1 LENILGRLECFKPC
15 PEAIDYVVQKMPGF
29 GLEFEEKD
37 EQFWAVLKFPDKE
50 FEHG

>member
-1 LENILGRLECFKPC
+1 MQTYRYADQFGRGIPMTIQ
-15 PEAIDYVVQKMPGF
+15 AVQKMPGF

-50 FEHG
+50 FGHG